1 MYLQIDPLGPSYE
14 CLTRPPLHG
23 PAVGD
28 DRVLTLFNFPKVAR
42 PAPRQRQNHQ
52 AINFGRLVLGWTE
65 NERSTRLDLG
75 SEQNVGRFK
84 DDAQKQ
90 ITNRLNVFLNH
101 QAARRFIIFG
111 GVTNQKLLP
120 P

>member
-1 MYLQIDPLGPSYE
+1 MLNQQ
-14 CLTRPPLHG
+14 RN
-23 PAVGD
+23 VGY
-28 DRVLTLFNFPKVAR
+28 VLPFLDFPEGGK
-42 PAPRQRQNHQ
+42 
-52 AINFGRLVLGWTE
+52 
-65 NERSTRLDLG
+65 TRLDLG

-111 GVTNQKLLP
+111 GVTNQKLRP

>member
-52 AINFGRLVLGWTE
+52 AINFGQLVLGWTKPRGR
-65 NERSTRLDLG
+65 ERRARL
-75 SEQNVGRFK
+75 
-84 DDAQKQ
+84 
-90 ITNRLNVFLNH
+90 
-101 QAARRFIIFG
+101 
-111 GVTNQKLLP
+111 LLSA
-120 P
+120 